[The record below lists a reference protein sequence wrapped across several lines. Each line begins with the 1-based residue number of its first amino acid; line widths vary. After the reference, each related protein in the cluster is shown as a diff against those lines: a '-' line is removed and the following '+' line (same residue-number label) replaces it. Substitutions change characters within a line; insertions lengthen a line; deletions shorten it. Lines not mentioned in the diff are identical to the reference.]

1 MLSVAST
8 LPILGGKKLV
18 KSWWIV
24 CLIALLS
31 GCVIR
36 SSHITPPCPAPSLG
50 AAHQLS
56 DLIFHEDGYDDL
68 IDWVSEI
75 DRYCL
80 AIDELH

>member
-1 MLSVAST
+1 MPSVALI
-8 LPILGGKKLV
+8 LPLPDAKKLV
-18 KSWWIV
+18 KIWWIV

-31 GCVIR
+31 GCVTR
-36 SSHITPPCPAPSLG
+36 SSYIAPPCPAPSLG

-56 DLIFHEDGYDDL
+56 DLIFHEDQYDDL

-80 AIDELH
+80 AIDEFH